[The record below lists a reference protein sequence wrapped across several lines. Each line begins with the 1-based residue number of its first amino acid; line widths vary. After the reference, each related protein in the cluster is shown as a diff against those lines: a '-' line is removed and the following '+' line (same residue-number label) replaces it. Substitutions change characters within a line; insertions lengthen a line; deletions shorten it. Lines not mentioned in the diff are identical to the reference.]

1 MLQGELKEKD
11 ESNLKYSDGHLDGGV
26 RAIGMVLEEM
36 KKDGLLNAYEK
47 ENWSA
52 RLLDQWEEYNKFGL
66 NEEE

>member
-11 ESNLKYSDGHLDGGV
+11 KSNLNYSDGHLDGGV
-26 RAIGMVLEEM
+26 RAIGMALSEM
-36 KKDGLLNAYEK
+36 EKDGLLNACEK

-52 RLLDQWEEYNKFGL
+52 RLLDQWEAYNKFGL

>member
-11 ESNLKYSDGHLDGGV
+11 KSNLKYSDGHLSGGV

-36 KKDGLLNAYEK
+36 KKDGLLNDYEK

-52 RLLDQWEEYNKFGL
+52 RLLDEWEEFNRFGL
-66 NEEE
+66 QEEE